1 MEMTLITMESDALQ
15 IMKRDFDLLLT
26 NSITAMQAW
35 NSHESVINLKLTIN
49 LNKIM
54 SDDGAGGL
62 REMTVPTFEH
72 KVSAVI
78 QARSELKGGTH
89 EDYELVWDAKA
100 MCYGMVKMRTNQTS
114 LFESVDQETGEV
126 TGKDEADNG

>member
-1 MEMTLITMESDALQ
+1 MDITLITMESDALS
-15 IMKRDFDLLLT
+15 IMKRDFDLLMT
-26 NSITAMQAW
+26 NAITAMQAW
-35 NSHESVINLKLTIN
+35 RSQESVINLKLTIK
-49 LNKIM
+49 LNKVM

-100 MCYGMVKMRTNQTS
+100 MCYGMVEMRSNQTS
-114 LFESVDQETGEV
+114 LFEKVDKETGEI
-126 TGKDEADNG
+126 TGEDEA

>member
-15 IMKRDFDLLLT
+15 VMKRDFDLLMT
-26 NSITAMQAW
+26 NAIASMQAW
-35 NSHESVINLKLTIN
+35 RSQESFINLKLTIN
-49 LNKIM
+49 LNKVM
-54 SDDGAGGL
+54 ADDGAGGL

-114 LFESVDQETGEV
+114 LFENVDQETGEI
-126 TGKDEADNG
+126 TGEP